1 MAQYTF
7 SYVRSEYDRIPWQ
20 LKQSL
25 DAILAES
32 KADEETKKLVAAVCE
47 AVEVA
52 VGDLAI
58 YAQDQL
64 VVR

>member
-7 SYVRSEYDRIPWQ
+7 SYCRSEYDRIPYQ
-20 LKQSL
+20 LKKTL
-25 DAILAES
+25 DGVLAES
-32 KADEETKKLVAAVCE
+32 KADEETKKLISQVCV
-47 AVEVA
+47 AVENAVA
-52 VGDLAI
+52 DLAL

>member
-7 SYVRSEYDRIPWQ
+7 SYIRSEYDRIPIQ

-25 DAILAES
+25 DAALAGS
-32 KADEETKKLVAAVCE
+32 QADEETKKLVAAVCT
-47 AVEVA
+47 AVENA
-52 VGDLAI
+52 VYDLSL

-64 VVR
+64 IVR

>member
-7 SYVRSEYDRIPWQ
+7 SYVRSEYDRIPIQ
-20 LKQSL
+20 LKKTL
-25 DAILAES
+25 DSILSDS
-32 KADEETKKLVAAVCE
+32 KADEETKKLVAAVCD
-47 AVEVA
+47 AVESA
-52 VGDLAI
+52 VYDLSV

>member
-7 SYVRSEYDRIPWQ
+7 SYLRSEYDRIPIQ
-20 LKQSL
+20 LKKEL
-25 DAILAES
+25 DAVLAES
-32 KADEETKKLVAAVCE
+32 KADEETKKLVSAVCAAVE
-47 AVEVA
+47 NAVY
-52 VGDLAI
+52 DLSH

>member
-7 SYVRSEYDRIPWQ
+7 SYCRSEYDRIPYQ
-20 LKQSL
+20 LKRTL
-25 DAILAES
+25 DKAIAES
-32 KADEETKKLVAAVCE
+32 EADEETKKLISAVCAAVE
-47 AVEVA
+47 DAVA
-52 VGDLAI
+52 DLAL